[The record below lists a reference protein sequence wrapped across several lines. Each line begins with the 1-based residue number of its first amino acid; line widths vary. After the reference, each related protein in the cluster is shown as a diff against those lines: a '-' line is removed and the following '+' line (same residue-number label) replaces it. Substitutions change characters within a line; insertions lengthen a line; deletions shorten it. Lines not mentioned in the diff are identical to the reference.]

1 MDKKLTVGQLK
12 KALEDVPNELEVE
25 LSSDTGVDQ
34 GESEVIINHAKR
46 IKYVDLYSRSIDKFV
61 IYADYKDELEEE

>member
-12 KALEDVPNELEVE
+12 KALENAPDELEVE

-34 GESEVIINHAKR
+34 GESEVIIHLAKR
-46 IKYVDLYSRSIDKFV
+46 IKYVDFYSRSIDKFV
-61 IYADYKDELEEE
+61 IYADYKDELEEA